1 MLFRS
6 TMETVLMRGK
16 PVADVYREAIA
27 KKIAVAKQ
35 HDLLVTLAILVV
47 GDDPAS
53 HVYKDRLVKLIESLG
68 GAAKVITCPAD
79 TPEEEVIS
87 IIKKLNRN
95 RYVTGIMPM
104 MPMPKHINS
113 DNVGAAVSQNKDVD
127 CLNPQNIGDVFM
139 GRSRFAACTPRACMA
154 TLAHYGIELEGKN
167 VVVIGRSNVVGKP
180 VSVLLLQKN
189 ATVTICHSRTRNLPE
204 ILKQAD
210 VIVAAVGKA
219 CFVKPEM
226 VKEGVVIVD
235 VGINAVDGKLVGD
248 VDPAVA
254 EKASAFTPV
263 PGGIGVVS
271 NMMVMECLTR
281 HI

>member
-1 MLFRS
+1 
-6 TMETVLMRGK
+6 METMLMRGK
-16 PVADVYREAIA
+16 PVADVYREMITE
-27 KKIAVAKQ
+27 KIAAAKQ
-35 HDLLVTLAILVV
+35 RGLLVTLAIVVV

-53 HVYKDRLVKLIESLG
+53 HVYKNRLVKLIEGLG
-68 GAAKVITCPAD
+68 GAAKVIELPGTAS
-79 TPEEEVIS
+79 EEEVIGVV
-87 IIKKLNRN
+87 KKLNRN
-95 RYVTGIMPM
+95 RYVTGILPM
-104 MPMPKHINS
+104 MPMPKHING
-113 DNVGAAVSQNKDVD
+113 DAVGAAVSPNKDVD
-127 CLNPQNIGDVFM
+127 CLNPQNSGDVFM
-139 GRSRFAACTPRACMA
+139 GRSKWAACTPRACMA
-154 TLAHYGIELEGKN
+154 TLEHYGIELEGKN

-180 VSVLLLQKN
+180 VAVLLLQKN
-189 ATVTICHSRTRNLPE
+189 ATVTVCHSRTQNLPE
-204 ILKQAD
+204 LLQHAD

-235 VGINAVDGKLVGD
+235 VGINAVGDKLMGD

-281 HI
+281 NL

>member
-1 MLFRS
+1 
-6 TMETVLMRGK
+6 METIIMRGK
-16 PVADVYREAIA
+16 PVADVYREALA
-27 KKIAVAKQ
+27 KKIAAAKEQ
-35 HDLLVTLAILVV
+35 NHLVTLAIVVV

-68 GAAKVITCPAD
+68 GAAKVITCPAE
-79 TPEEEVIS
+79 TSEEEVIG

-95 RYVTGIMPM
+95 RYVSGIMPM
-104 MPMPKHINS
+104 MPMPKHING
-113 DNVGAAVSQNKDVD
+113 DNVGAAVSPNKDVD

-139 GRSRFAACTPRACMA
+139 GRSRFAPCTPRACMA
-154 TLAHYGIELEGKN
+154 TLEHYGIELEGKH

-204 ILKQAD
+204 LLKQAD
-210 VIVAAVGKA
+210 VIVAAVGKP

-271 NMMVMECLTR
+271 NMMVMDCLTR

>member
-1 MLFRS
+1 
-6 TMETVLMRGK
+6 METMLMRGK
-16 PVADVYREAIA
+16 PVADVYREMITE
-27 KKIAVAKQ
+27 KIAAAKQ
-35 HDLLVTLAILVV
+35 RGLLVTLAIVVV

-53 HVYKDRLVKLIESLG
+53 HVYKNRLVKLIEGLG
-68 GAAKVITCPAD
+68 GAAKVIELPGTAS
-79 TPEEEVIS
+79 EEEVVGVV
-87 IIKKLNRN
+87 KKLNRN
-95 RYVTGIMPM
+95 RYVTGILPM
-104 MPMPKHINS
+104 MPMPKHING
-113 DNVGAAVSQNKDVD
+113 DAVGAAVSPNKDVD
-127 CLNPQNIGDVFM
+127 CLNPQNSGDVFM
-139 GRSRFAACTPRACMA
+139 GRSKWAACTPRACMA
-154 TLAHYGIELEGKN
+154 TLEHYGIELEGKN

-180 VSVLLLQKN
+180 VAVLLLQKN
-189 ATVTICHSRTRNLPE
+189 ATVTVCHSRTQNLPE
-204 ILKQAD
+204 LLQRAD

-235 VGINAVDGKLVGD
+235 VGINAVGDKLMGD

-281 HI
+281 NL

>member
-1 MLFRS
+1 
-6 TMETVLMRGK
+6 METMLMRGK
-16 PVADVYREAIA
+16 PVADVYREMITE
-27 KKIAVAKQ
+27 KIAAAKQ
-35 HDLLVTLAILVV
+35 RGLLVTLAIVVV

-53 HVYKDRLVKLIESLG
+53 HVYKNRLVKLIEGLG
-68 GAAKVITCPAD
+68 GAAKVIELPGTAS
-79 TPEEEVIS
+79 EEEVIGVV
-87 IIKKLNRN
+87 KKLNRN
-95 RYVTGIMPM
+95 RYVTGILPM
-104 MPMPKHINS
+104 MPMPKHING
-113 DNVGAAVSQNKDVD
+113 DAVGAAVSPNKDVD
-127 CLNPQNIGDVFM
+127 CLNPQNSGDVFM
-139 GRSRFAACTPRACMA
+139 GRSKWAACTPRACMA
-154 TLAHYGIELEGKN
+154 TLEHYGIELEGKN

-180 VSVLLLQKN
+180 VAVLLLQKN
-189 ATVTICHSRTRNLPE
+189 ATVTVCHSRTQNLPE
-204 ILKQAD
+204 LLKGAD

-235 VGINAVDGKLVGD
+235 VGINAVGDKLMGD

-281 HI
+281 NL

>member
-1 MLFRS
+1 
-6 TMETVLMRGK
+6 METMLMRGK
-16 PVADVYREAIA
+16 PVADVYREMITE
-27 KKIAVAKQ
+27 KIAAAKQ
-35 HDLLVTLAILVV
+35 RGLLVTLAIVVV

-53 HVYKDRLVKLIESLG
+53 HVYKNRLVKLIEGLG
-68 GAAKVITCPAD
+68 GAAKVIELPGTASE
-79 TPEEEVIS
+79 EEEVIGVV
-87 IIKKLNRN
+87 KKLNRN
-95 RYVTGIMPM
+95 RYVTGILPM
-104 MPMPKHINS
+104 MPMPKHING
-113 DNVGAAVSQNKDVD
+113 DAVGAAVSPNKDVD
-127 CLNPQNIGDVFM
+127 CLNPQNSGDVFM
-139 GRSRFAACTPRACMA
+139 GRSKWAACTPRACMA
-154 TLAHYGIELEGKN
+154 TLEHYGIELEGKN

-180 VSVLLLQKN
+180 VAVLLLQKN
-189 ATVTICHSRTRNLPE
+189 ATVTVCHSRTQNLPE
-204 ILKQAD
+204 LLQRAD

-235 VGINAVDGKLVGD
+235 VGINAVGDKLMGD

-281 HI
+281 NL